1 MRSDSG
7 LGAERGAGP
16 RAGLSPGETAALLL
30 DKIHEGNVYA
40 RARKRR
46 FGRSAAAVKVTAL
59 VLSAASTVVLG
70 LQNLNAWTG
79 LALACVALVTLLAA
93 VEPFFNWRSR
103 SVLMEEAQY
112 RFRRLADD
120 LEYLMASTPTDEL
133 TFDQLAEVFTRYQTV
148 WDDLSR
154 TWLQHR
160 REATRTG
167 GA

>member
-1 MRSDSG
+1 MHSESE
-7 LGAERGAGP
+7 LGAGIG
-16 RAGLSPGETAALLL
+16 AGLSPGDTAALLL
-30 DKIHEGNVYA
+30 AKIREGNVYA

-79 LALACVALVTLLAA
+79 LALACVALVTLLGAI
-93 VEPFFNWRSR
+93 EPFFNWRSR

-112 RFRRLADD
+112 RFRRLGDD
-120 LEYLMASTPTDEL
+120 LEYLVASTAADEL
-133 TFDQLAEVFTRYQTV
+133 TFDQLGELFARYQTI
-148 WDDLSR
+148 WDDLSL

-160 REATRTG
+160 REAARTG
-167 GA
+167 N